1 MKVLVTG
8 GAGYIGSV
16 LTEKL
21 LKNGFSVVVY
31 DNLST
36 GSLDNLS
43 EGVEFFH
50 GDILDRQKLREIFL
64 RHKFE
69 AVFHLASC
77 SIVSE
82 SVENPLK
89 YYRNN
94 LVGGINLLEAM
105 MESGVE
111 KIIFSSSAAVYG
123 EPQMLPI
130 DENHPTNPINAY
142 GKAKLA
148 FEKVLEDFQKAYGL
162 KFVSLR
168 YFNAAGASELH
179 GENHHPETHL
189 IPLVLQVALGKR
201 ESIEV
206 FGGDYPT
213 RDGTCVRDYIHVLD
227 LVEAHVKALDS
238 LCTRRKS
245 EVYNLGCGGEGFT
258 VLEVI
263 NTASKV
269 TGKEI
274 KTVFRPR
281 RVGDPAVLIAS
292 SKKIENDLKWCP
304 KFQSLEEIIE
314 SSWRWMKKRDENFSF
329 SSYSA

>member
-142 GKAKLA
+142 GKA
-148 FEKVLEDFQKAYGL
+148 
-162 KFVSLR
+162 
-168 YFNAAGASELH
+168 
-179 GENHHPETHL
+179 
-189 IPLVLQVALGKR
+189 
-201 ESIEV
+201 
-206 FGGDYPT
+206 
-213 RDGTCVRDYIHVLD
+213 
-227 LVEAHVKALDS
+227 
-238 LCTRRKS
+238 
-245 EVYNLGCGGEGFT
+245 
-258 VLEVI
+258 
-263 NTASKV
+263 
-269 TGKEI
+269 
-274 KTVFRPR
+274 
-281 RVGDPAVLIAS
+281 
-292 SKKIENDLKWCP
+292 
-304 KFQSLEEIIE
+304 
-314 SSWRWMKKRDENFSF
+314 
-329 SSYSA
+329 